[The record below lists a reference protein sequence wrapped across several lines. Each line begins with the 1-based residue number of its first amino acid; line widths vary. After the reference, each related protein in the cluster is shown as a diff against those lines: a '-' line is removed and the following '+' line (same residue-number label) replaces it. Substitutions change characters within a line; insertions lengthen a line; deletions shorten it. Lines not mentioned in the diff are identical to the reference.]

1 MKGYIQGLIT
11 GISIMSLMMFNSC
24 ENQQMEYRTR
34 TTLQAVED
42 ILSKV
47 SPLEEYIVELNDYHR
62 RNTKILKAI
71 ENKQIDEFKMIMLL
85 NGQTIQ
91 PYEMKDLLKKYCD

>member
-24 ENQQMEYRTR
+24 ENQQMEYRAR

-42 ILSKV
+42 ILRKV
-47 SPLEEYIVELNDYHR
+47 SYLEEIIVEGNDYHY
-62 RNTKILKAI
+62 RNTKILKDI
-71 ENKQIDEFKMIMLL
+71 ENNQIDEIKMTMLL
-85 NGQTIQ
+85 DYGTIGE
-91 PYEMKDLLKKYCD
+91 YEMKNLLKKYCD